1 MAGVHGLC
9 NRVPAFCQGDCAVVL
24 SDGTVAEEGSPKDLA
39 EKNGMYAHMVKL
51 QTESQNW
58 KLA

>member
-1 MAGVHGLC
+1 
-9 NRVPAFCQGDCAVVL
+9 
-24 SDGTVAEEGSPKDLA
+24 VAEEGSPKDLE
-39 EKNGMYAHMVKL
+39 EKNGVYTHMVKL

>member
-1 MAGVHGLC
+1 M
-9 NRVPAFCQGDCAVVL
+9 VVL
-24 SDGTVAEEGSPKDLA
+24 CDGTVAEEGSPKDLE
-39 EKNGMYAHMVKL
+39 EKNGVYAHMVKL

>member
-1 MAGVHGLC
+1 MVCATVRPLFV
-9 NRVPAFCQGDCAVVL
+9 RVIAP
-24 SDGTVAEEGSPKDLA
+24 GSPKDLA
-39 EKNGMYAHMVKL
+39 EKNGVYAHMVKL

>member
-9 NRVPAFCQGDCAVVL
+9 NPAPAFCQGDCAVVL

-39 EKNGMYAHMVKL
+39 EKNGVYAHMVKL
-51 QTESQNW
+51 QTESQN
-58 KLA
+58 